1 MIDQTKNRILC
12 LGTAN
17 FGMPYGIS
25 RSEDDLGLAK
35 TREILDAAWA
45 EGFTHLDT
53 ATAYVKSE
61 QILGELASKKS
72 PMSIT
77 TKLRASECGSAESI
91 VQAVTQSLHRTKQ
104 SQFWSVLLHDAKV
117 LINGNTEEVVRG
129 LENIVD
135 LGLTEHVGLAAYGEL
150 EIIEAKA
157 IAPAMDV
164 FHIADNVCDQR
175 LKQSIKLEVLASEG
189 NKIFIRS
196 IFLQGLLLM
205 DPNQLPKK
213 VESAYLGLRK
223 LQEFCDHQNISILEL
238 CAGYARSIAWS
249 SGFIIGAASSNQV
262 REISNAF
269 KCPITVDYSS
279 APKLDDWILDSRNW
293 S

>member
-1 MIDQTKNRILC
+1 MIDKAKTKILC

-25 RSEDDLGLAK
+25 RSEDDLGSVK
-35 TREILDAAWA
+35 VREILDEACA
-45 EGFTHLDT
+45 EGFSHIDT
-53 ATAYVKSE
+53 ATAYVNSE
-61 QILGELASKKS
+61 QILGDISPKKS

-77 TKLRASECGSAESI
+77 TKLSASECVSAKSI

-104 SQFWSVLLHDAKV
+104 SRFWSVLLHDAKV
-117 LINGNTEEVVRG
+117 LTSGNTGEVIRG
-129 LENIVD
+129 LDDIVK
-135 LGLTEHVGLAAYGEL
+135 LGLTEHVGLAAYDEL

-157 IAPAMDV
+157 IVPAMNV

-175 LKQSIKLEVLASEG
+175 LKQSMRLEILASEG

-223 LQEFCDHQNISILEL
+223 LEEFCERQNVSILEL
-238 CAGYARSIAWS
+238 CAGYAKSIAWS
-249 SGFIIGAASSNQV
+249 SGFIIGAGSSKQV

-269 KCPITVDYSS
+269 KCATTVDYSS
-279 APKLDDWILDSRNW
+279 APKLDDWILDPRNW

>member
-1 MIDQTKNRILC
+1 MIDQLTNRIFC

-25 RSEDDLGLAK
+25 RSEDDLGSVKA
-35 TREILDAAWA
+35 REIFDTAWA
-45 EGFTHLDT
+45 EGFTHIDT
-53 ATAYVKSE
+53 ATAYFKSE
-61 QILGELASKKS
+61 QILGELATKKS
-72 PMSIT
+72 PISIT

-91 VQAVTQSLHRTKQ
+91 VQAVIQALYRTKQ
-104 SQFWSVLLHDAKV
+104 SQFWSVLLHDVKV
-117 LINGNTEEVVRG
+117 LTNGNTEEVIRG
-129 LENIVD
+129 LTEIVD
-135 LGLTEHVGLAAYGEL
+135 LGLTQHVGLAAYDEL

-157 IAPAMDV
+157 IAPAMNV

-175 LKQSIKLEVLASEG
+175 LKQSMKLETLASEG

-205 DPNQLPKK
+205 DPNHLPKK
-213 VESAYLGLRK
+213 VERAYLGLRK
-223 LQEFCDHQNISILEL
+223 LQTFCEHQNISSLEL
-238 CAGYARSIAWS
+238 CAGYARSITWS
-249 SGFIIGAASSNQV
+249 SGFIIGAASSHQV

-269 KCPITVDYSS
+269 KCLTPVDYSS
-279 APKLDDWILDSRNW
+279 APKLDDWILDPRNW